1 MGNANPPSAYY
12 SGMLEDGKYIAW
24 FKTALA
30 QGTGVVTLANG
41 QITGEDTVIAYSGS
55 YEQNGDG
62 FTAVVRTRRYCEGQP
77 SVFGVDEVELKLEGR
92 SAGQMV
98 VCKGTAEQAP
108 GLIFEATLIRSR
120 DQAPAKENTREGTAF
135 RSTKLPKLR
144 GAR

>member
-1 MGNANPPSAYY
+1 
-12 SGMLEDGKYIAW
+12 MLEDGKYVAW

-30 QGTGVVTLANG
+30 QGTGVVNLANG

-55 YEQNGDG
+55 CEQDGDY
-62 FTAVVRTRRYCEGQP
+62 FTAVVHTRRYCAGQP
-77 SVFGVDEVELKLEGR
+77 SVFGIDEVELKLEGR

-120 DQAPAKENTREGTAF
+120 DQTPAKEDNRDVPAFDPTR
-135 RSTKLPKLR
+135 LPQLR

>member
-1 MGNANPPSAYY
+1 MV
-12 SGMLEDGKYIAW
+12 EDGKYVVW
-24 FKTALA
+24 FKTALG

-41 QITGEDTVIAYSGS
+41 QITGGDTVIGYSGS
-55 YEQNGDG
+55 CEQDGDH

-77 SVFGVDEVELKLEGR
+77 SIFGIDVVELKLEGT

-108 GLIFEATLIRSR
+108 GLTFEATLIRSR
-120 DQAPAKENTREGTAF
+120 DQTPVQEDNREAPAF
-135 RSTKLPKLR
+135 HPTKLPKLR

>member
-1 MGNANPPSAYY
+1 
-12 SGMLEDGKYIAW
+12 MLEDGKYVAW

-55 YEQNGDG
+55 CEQNGDH
-62 FTAVVRTRRYCEGQP
+62 FTAVVRTRRYCAGQP
-77 SVFGVDEVELKLEGR
+77 SVFGIDEVELKLEGR

-108 GLIFEATLIRSR
+108 GLMFEATLIRSR
-120 DQAPAKENTREGTAF
+120 DQAPAKEENREPRAF
-135 RSTKLPKLR
+135 HPTTLPKLR
-144 GAR
+144 SVR

>member
-1 MGNANPPSAYY
+1 
-12 SGMLEDGKYIAW
+12 MLENGKYVAY

-30 QGTGVVTLANG
+30 QGTGVVTLAKG
-41 QITGEDTVIAYSGS
+41 RIAGGDTVIAYSGS
-55 YEQNGDG
+55 CEQDGDH

-77 SVFGVDEVELKLEGR
+77 SIFGIDVVELKLEGT

-120 DQAPAKENTREGTAF
+120 DQTPAKEDNREAAAF

-144 GAR
+144 DAR

>member
-1 MGNANPPSAYY
+1 
-12 SGMLEDGKYIAW
+12 MLEDGKYVAW

-30 QGTGVVTLANG
+30 QGTGLVTLANG
-41 QITGEDTVIAYSGS
+41 RITGGDTVIAYSGT
-55 YEQNGDG
+55 YDQNGDQ
-62 FTAVVRTRRYCEGQP
+62 FTAVVRTRRYCAGQP
-77 SVFGVDEVELKLEGR
+77 SVFGIDEVELKLEGR

-120 DQAPAKENTREGTAF
+120 DQALVKEDNREAPAF
-135 RSTKLPKLR
+135 RPTKLPNLR